1 METND
6 IYVDRPLVVFKF
18 VAGYQSYKAIIL
30 KTVVMTCKIWYI
42 KFYIKQS
49 QTGKNVFNNNDMYK
63 QIMSVVLLYTGWPC
77 CLYNVSKSM
86 I

>member
-18 VAGYQSYKAIIL
+18 VAGYQSYTIIL
-30 KTVVMTCKIWYI
+30 ITVVMTCKIWYT
-42 KFYIKQS
+42 KFYIK
-49 QTGKNVFNNNDMYK
+49 QTGKNVFNNNDTYK
-63 QIMSVVLLYTGWPC
+63 QIMPVVSLYTGWLC